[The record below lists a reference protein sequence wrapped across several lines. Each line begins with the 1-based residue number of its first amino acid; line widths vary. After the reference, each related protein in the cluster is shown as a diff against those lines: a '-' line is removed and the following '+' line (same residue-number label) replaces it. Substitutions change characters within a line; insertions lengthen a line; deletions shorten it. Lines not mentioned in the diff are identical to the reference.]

1 MQVFAELYPMKSKA
15 NHEATWRSGQ
25 NPDELLVCIIGASTF
40 SNDLLA
46 DYLHDRIR
54 MKCRCMMLDKLE
66 ATVDRSRE
74 RNTLILLDCEGLE
87 LPELWPVIN
96 IEKLSDPSR
105 CLLML
110 THVDSR
116 WNIELQA
123 LRISVRGIMYDHQDL
138 ELYPK
143 AIRAV
148 LNGELWYPRGVLE
161 KHLLSGQTHQPLVQ
175 DRRLV
180 VLTMRERE
188 ILSLLASGI
197 SNHDIAQKLYIS
209 PHTVK
214 THAYNIY
221 KKINVANRLHA
232 ALWLL
237 G

>member
-1 MQVFAELYPMKSKA
+1 MKPEPDPKA
-15 NHEATWRSGQ
+15 ICRPRQYA
-25 NPDELLVCIIGASTF
+25 DDLLICIIGANTF

-46 DYLHDRIR
+46 GYLHDQTR
-54 MKCRCMMLDKLE
+54 MKCCCMLLDKLE

-74 RNTLILLDCEGLE
+74 RNTLILLDCEGLA
-87 LPELWPVIN
+87 LPDLYSLIN
-96 IEKLSDPSR
+96 IDKLPCR
-105 CLLML
+105 NHCLLML
-110 THVDSR
+110 IHVDSR
-116 WNIELQA
+116 WEIERQA